1 MDKKIV
7 FGIGIILIIGLI
19 GLNSIIGNEQIIA
32 KAKPNF
38 NINEVSYKVAV
49 GKPEA
54 ALFADTTKDIGEK
67 GSSEITVYNQNFALV
82 KDVREMFLEKGINLV
97 QFKDIASGIDATSVF
112 FQDLT
117 HSSTFVVEQNYEYD
131 LVSKNKILEKYLDK
145 EITVQVAEGDQVKE
159 YTGKLLSFND
169 GIVLDSD
176 GKIIALSN
184 SSKIEFTEL
193 PGGLLTKPTL
203 VWKIYAEQAGNRETQ
218 TVYLT
223 TGLDWRADYIATVN
237 DSDTALDFTGW
248 TTITNNSGTG
258 YPDTKLKLVA
268 GDVHRIQDNEVKY
281 REVFEYADSI
291 GAASP
296 QQFGE
301 ESLFEYHLYTLERK
315 TTINN
320 NETKQISLLSANDIP
335 SQKEFVYDGAS
346 NGEKVQVK
354 MRFNNSESQGLG
366 MPLPKGI
373 VRVYKKDSDG
383 QLQFVGEDQI
393 DHTKTE
399 DELELF
405 LGNAFD
411 VTGERTQTNSE
422 NVTKGFYKYEYKI
435 KLENQ
440 KDEAINV
447 IVKENLGSSW
457 NITKSSMP
465 YDKKS
470 SNEIEFNV
478 NVPAKG
484 EAEVT
489 YAVEYRYY
497 Y

>member
-1 MDKKIV
+1 MDKKMV
-7 FGIGIILIIGLI
+7 LGITVILIIGLI
-19 GLNSIIGNEQIIA
+19 GLNSIIGNEQITV

-49 GKPEA
+49 GKPET
-54 ALFADTTKDIGEK
+54 ALFEGPARDIGEK

-82 KDVREMFLEKGINLV
+82 KDVREMFLEQGINLV

-112 FQDLT
+112 FQDLSFP
-117 HSSTFVVEQNYEYD
+117 SSFVVEQNYEYD

-145 EITVQVAEGDQVKE
+145 EITVQVIEGNEVRE
-159 YTGKLLSFND
+159 YTGILLSFND
-169 GIVLDSD
+169 GVVLDSG

-184 SSKIEFTEL
+184 NNKIEFTEL

-237 DSDTALDFTGW
+237 DNDTALDFTGW
-248 TTITNNSGTG
+248 TTITNKSGTG

-268 GDVHRIQDNEVKY
+268 GDVHRVQESPKY
-281 REVFEYADSI
+281 REVFDYAMES
-291 GAASP
+291 GAAVP

-301 ESLFEYHLYTLERK
+301 ESLFEYHLYTLDRK

-320 NETKQISLLSANDIP
+320 NETKQISLLSSNNVP
-335 SQKEFVYDGAS
+335 SQKEFVYDGQS
-346 NGEKVQVK
+346 NGNKVQVK
-354 MRFNNSESQGLG
+354 LRFKNSESQGLG

-383 QLQFVGEDQI
+383 QLQFVGEDEI

-399 DELELF
+399 DEIELF

-422 NVTKGFYKYEYKI
+422 NITKGYYRYEYKI

-440 KDEAINV
+440 KDEAV
-447 IVKENLGSSW
+447 TVKVKEYLGSSW
-457 NITKSSMP
+457 NVTKSSLP

-470 SNEIEFNV
+470 SSEIEFNV

-489 YAVEYRYY
+489 YTVEYRYFY
-497 Y
+497 

>member
-1 MDKKIV
+1 MDKKLV
-7 FGIGIILIIGLI
+7 FGIGIVLLIGLI
-19 GLNSIIGNEQIIA
+19 GLNSIIGNEQITV

-38 NINEVSYKVAV
+38 NVNEVSYKVAV
-49 GKPEA
+49 GKPEVV
-54 ALFADTTKDIGEK
+54 LFDDTAQNIGEK
-67 GSSEITVYNQNFALV
+67 GSSEITVYNQDFALV
-82 KDVREMFLEKGINLV
+82 KDVREMFLEQGINLV

-112 FQDLT
+112 FQDLSFP
-117 HSSTFVVEQNYEYD
+117 SSFVVEQNYEYD

-145 EITVQVAEGDQVKE
+145 EITVQVVEGDQVKE
-159 YTGKLLSFND
+159 YTGVLLSFND
-169 GIVLDSD
+169 GIVLNSD

-184 SSKIEFTEL
+184 TNKIEFTEL

-237 DSDTALDFTGW
+237 DDDTALDFTGW

-268 GDVHRIQDNEVKY
+268 GDIHRVQESPQY
-281 REVFEYADSI
+281 REVFEYAMSD
-291 GAASP
+291 GAAVP
-296 QQFGE
+296 KQFGE
-301 ESLFEYHLYTLERK
+301 EALFEYYLYTLDRK

-320 NETKQISLLSANDIP
+320 NETKQISLLSANNVS
-335 SQKEFVYDGAS
+335 SQKEFVYDGQS
-346 NGEKVQVK
+346 NGNKVQVK
-354 MRFNNSESQGLG
+354 LRFNNSESQGLG

-383 QLQFVGEDQI
+383 QLQFVGEDEI

-422 NVTKGFYKYEYKI
+422 NFGKGFYKYEYKI

-440 KDEAINV
+440 KDEAVNV

-457 NITKSSMP
+457 TITKNSLP

-470 SNEIEFNV
+470 SSEIEFNV

-489 YAVEYRYY
+489 YTVEYRYY